1 MKKKIAISILLSV
14 FGLMLSHQ
22 IIPHHHHN
30 KDEPIAHEHKHAH
43 DHDGQSNH
51 HHHNL
56 LDVFFS
62 MLHHVDEGS
71 TLYVHTEIE
80 NRLRLD
86 VLHSSALGSV
96 SHEFETS
103 SNSYSGLI
111 LRPFA
116 HWGNPFALTAH
127 GLRGPPLA

>member
-43 DHDGQSNH
+43 DHDGQSN